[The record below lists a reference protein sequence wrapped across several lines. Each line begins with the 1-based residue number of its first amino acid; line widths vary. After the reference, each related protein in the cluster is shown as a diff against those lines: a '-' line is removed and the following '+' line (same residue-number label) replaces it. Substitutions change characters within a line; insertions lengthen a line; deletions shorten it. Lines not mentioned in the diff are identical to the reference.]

1 MKILIADDDEDD
13 RMVFVDALS
22 EVKMKTQVSEV
33 TDGLELLEH
42 LEGLDSYPDLIFLDI
57 NMPRMNG
64 IQCLE
69 EIKKRPEYKS
79 ISVAIYSTSG
89 AERDIEET
97 FVRGANVYIRKPGD
111 FASLEKV
118 LEEVLSINWQFHTSG
133 LNKETFLL
141 NV

>member
-1 MKILIADDDEDD
+1 MEYLAATE
-13 RMVFVDALS
+13 
-22 EVKMKTQVSEV
+22 
-33 TDGLELLEH
+33 
-42 LEGLDSYPDLIFLDI
+42 SYPDLIFLDI

-69 EIKKRPEYKS
+69 EIKKHPEYKS

-89 AERDIEET
+89 TEKDIEDT

-111 FASLEKV
+111 FASLKKV
-118 LEEVLSINWQFHTSG
+118 LEEVLSVNWQFHTSG

-141 NV
+141 NI